1 MSNASGLPDPTA
13 EQAIA
18 NVSKKTKA
26 SRYLPKELHLVNCD
40 RVMVELC
47 GLFGYDITEIRF
59 RSREDEKEYLWSE
72 WV

>member
-18 NVSKKTKA
+18 NVSRKKKA
-26 SRYLPKELHLVNCD
+26 SRYLPKELHKGL
-40 RVMVELC
+40 RSMRELC

-59 RSREDEKEYLWSE
+59 RSQEDGKEYLWSE
-72 WV
+72 WA

>member
-26 SRYLPKELHLVNCD
+26 SRYLPKELHKGL
-40 RVMVELC
+40 RALRELC

-59 RSREDEKEYLWSE
+59 GSREDGKEYLWSE